1 MPNYLL
7 SVCHTFNTLSNRLA
21 AGLRVACPLVSQG
34 SRGPSAR
41 SCSSKGLQAGP
52 GIPLPPIPSASHSA
66 SSIWNRTS
74 YRMLASPATHF
85 RTVAQGAGDQRA
97 GHTCGQQAMPL
108 QLRTLQSVFD
118 LARVTFANGRNPTEG
133 QLQLLR
139 RALARV
145 QLDELGLSSDACL
158 PIDQA
163 MPGAAQ
169 PIRYLHIFE
178 DGEVSLGIFCL
189 PKGACIPLHNHPG
202 MTVFSRALLGR
213 VHVLSF
219 DWAEAHTDA
228 MAGTVEGPAAPAR
241 EARRVLDCVMGSG
254 DDPALLQPTSGG
266 NIHQFTAVTDCAVL
280 DLLTPPYSLDDG
292 RDCTYYHVEGPGSGD
307 GTFLLR
313 EAEPPS
319 DFVVGAL
326 GMYDWD

>member
-1 MPNYLL
+1 M
-7 SVCHTFNTLSNRLA
+7 
-21 AGLRVACPLVSQG
+21 
-34 SRGPSAR
+34 
-41 SCSSKGLQAGP
+41 LQALSQP
-52 GIPLPPIPSASHSA
+52 TPASRVLPS
-66 SSIWNRTS
+66 TT
-74 YRMLASPATHF
+74 YRVLCI
-85 RTVAQGAGDQRA
+85 AG
-97 GHTCGQQAMPL
+97 
-108 QLRTLQSVFD
+108 
-118 LARVTFANGRNPTEG
+118 
-133 QLQLLR
+133 
-139 RALARV
+139 RV

-158 PIDQA
+158 PIDRDT
-163 MPGAAQ
+163 PGAAQ

-228 MAGTVEGPAAPAR
+228 MAGTAEGPAAPAR

-292 RDCTYYHVEGPGSGD
+292 VWQLAGLRSGVC
-307 GTFLLR
+307 R
-313 EAEPPS
+313 MCSPPLPQRLCAPIP
-319 DFVVGAL
+319 VLCAL
-326 GMYDWD
+326 GESGNLAELHCPLALS